1 MAEIIPQ
8 WYNIGRMKKAILS
21 LLSALALSAG
31 AVELIVQPGNG
42 MTLVEGRVDGT
53 PCTLLVDTGASHTT
67 LDLNFVT
74 NRLAGAAL
82 REVELVGRTNV
93 ASAPKFVETKT
104 LTIGEMTFETEGL
117 MALDL
122 SHLSGAVGRRVD
134 GILGMNHLRSTPCIL
149 SLKSNTLTWNPPREE
164 YARFVPLN
172 VRDRGTTFEVWV
184 TTPTDARVALLV
196 DTGSTFSFVDETLW
210 PAAEE
215 EVKMSAA
222 DVNRRA
228 EVAFRRG
235 KSSEIVCGEGLKL
248 TLSPILTPEKGRNQ
262 LGYDVFRDHDLLIT
276 PRRLGLSFQIPN
288 IP

>member
-1 MAEIIPQ
+1 M
-8 WYNIGRMKKAILS
+8 MKKALMFIF
-21 LLSALALSAG
+21 SALAFATG

-67 LDLNFVT
+67 LDLGFVT
-74 NRLAGAAL
+74 NRLAGATL
-82 REVELVGRTNV
+82 REVELVGMTNV
-93 ASAPKFVETKT
+93 ATAPKFVETKT
-104 LTIGEMTFETEGL
+104 LTIGEMSFETEGL

-122 SHLSGAVGRRVD
+122 GHLSGAVGRRVD
-134 GILGMNHLRSTPCIL
+134 GILGMNHLRARPAIL
-149 SLKSNTLTWNPPREE
+149 SLKRKTLMWNPPREE
-164 YARFVPLN
+164 YARFIPLN
-172 VRDRGTTFEVWV
+172 VRDRGTTFEVWA
-184 TTPTDARVALLV
+184 TTPTGARVALLV

-222 DVNRRA
+222 DVNKRA
-228 EVAFRRG
+228 EAAFMRG
-235 KSSEIVCGEGLKL
+235 KTAEIACGEGVML

-276 PRRLGLSFQIPN
+276 PRRLGCTP
-288 IP
+288 